1 MNREKT
7 AEIASR
13 VSESLPVIETCDNEN
28 MSPRTATSS
37 TAEEQIGPSTS
48 TSIETTEIASTVSES
63 PQAIETATSS
73 TAEEQTGPST
83 NTSIETATSSIAV
96 EQTGSVEC
104 SIETPSMTASQTLS
118 AGTSTNS
125 DITRRNIETATA
137 VESIRS
143 TGASNNEAQIPDFSD
158 VLMSPGGRSDV
169 TVAYEDHDAP
179 SPRTPTPTF
188 QSPLSRSPRKS
199 KAKEDSPLITSAV
212 HALCANG
219 NPAAS
224 DSERPNTPP
233 TRRVDDPV
241 HPPTPGKAYD
251 SEESEEQ
258 NSGSLL
264 EDANIFAQKADP
276 VHLPSPQ
283 CSRTDSPVSLASVD
297 CDRNELT
304 PTRRS
309 NHVTLFTPP
318 PPSPFSALSI
328 STTPS
333 PEILPS
339 TAVDEDQESQ
349 KLITSA
355 RSRINEEVER

>member
-48 TSIETTEIASTVSES
+48 TSIETTEIASRVSES

-83 NTSIETATSSIAV
+83 NTSIETGTSSIAV
-96 EQTGSVEC
+96 EQTGSIEC
-104 SIETPSMTASQTLS
+104 SIETPSMTASETLS
-118 AGTSTNS
+118 TGASTNS
-125 DITRRNIETATA
+125 DITRGNIETATA

-212 HALCANG
+212 HALCANE
-219 NPAAS
+219 NPSAS
-224 DSERPNTPP
+224 NSERPNTPP

-258 NSGSLL
+258 NSDSLL

-276 VHLPSPQ
+276 VHLPSPPAFAH
-283 CSRTDSPVSLASVD
+283 R
-297 CDRNELT
+297 
-304 PTRRS
+304 
-309 NHVTLFTPP
+309 
-318 PPSPFSALSI
+318 LS
-328 STTPS
+328 
-333 PEILPS
+333 
-339 TAVDEDQESQ
+339 SQ
-349 KLITSA
+349 SC
-355 RSRINEEVER
+355 